1 MQTRPAQIAIK
12 QQNAIALLGERDS
25 VVGAGKTFAFSRQS
39 TGKERNLALA
49 LRSQERKR
57 GAQIAECFRGR
68 SLRALSDNSIGRS
81 AIVISSAFR
90 TRLGFTFCLG
100 DGSEDGQIKSR
111 FRLIDGLD

>member
-1 MQTRPAQIAIK
+1 M
-12 QQNAIALLGERDS
+12 LGERDS

-39 TGKERNLALA
+39 TGEERNLALA

-81 AIVISSAFR
+81 ALVISSAFR
-90 TRLGFTFCLG
+90 TRLGLTCCLRG
-100 DGSEDGQIKSR
+100 GGEGAQVKRR
-111 FRLIDGLD
+111 FRRIERLH